1 MTIKTQGGKVITK
14 DGKVS
19 CECCGGGG
27 CECGNLAGAIS
38 LTKQQYNTF
47 RLGGDWIMN
56 AVMNESYQ
64 FGGDEGCSVDIT
76 DSGMFLAN
84 SCSNAASVV
93 AATCS
98 DTGALFT
105 FIYRVCGQN
114 GSYFL
119 TWFGFGRCS
128 SLLFDSCYSIG
139 YTMDPDGPVGN
150 ASQIGELDFTFH
162 GMNFL
167 LPIYAFVSPPIA
179 SVSAN
184 VTLTVTPSL

>member
-14 DGKVS
+14 DGTVS
-19 CECCGGGG
+19 CECCGG
-27 CECGNLAGAIS
+27 CECGNLDLAGAIS

-64 FGGDEGCSVDIT
+64 FGGDGGCSVDII
-76 DSGMFLAN
+76 DNGIFSAN
-84 SCSNAASVV
+84 SCSSVASVV

-98 DTGALFT
+98 DTGADFL
-105 FIYRVCGQN
+105 FIYYVCEQN

-119 TWFGFGRCS
+119 TWGGFGRCS
-128 SLLFDSCYSIG
+128 SLFFGSCYSIG
-139 YTMDPDGPVGN
+139 YTMDPDGPVGS

-167 LPIYAFVSPPIA
+167 LPIYAFVVPPIA

-184 VTLTVTPSL
+184 VTLTVTPF